1 MNGPLEGLRVLDL
14 SRVLAGPYCTM
25 ILGDL
30 GAEIIKVERPETGDD
45 LRGWGPPF
53 GPTGDSTYYSAANRN
68 KRGITIDLTTEE
80 GRGTVRRIARTCDVV
95 VENFRVGML
104 DAMGLGLDEM
114 RADDPALVT
123 CSITAYGSEGPWA
136 QRPGY
141 DVMIQAMSGL
151 MSVTGEP
158 DGRPMRVGVA
168 IVDVAT
174 GSYAATAI
182 LAALRAREITGQGQH
197 VDLSLLASSLAIL
210 PNLVA
215 GYLINGDV
223 PGRHGTGHPNATP
236 YGVFETADAHVVLA
250 IGNDTHWRKLCIA
263 LGHPEVADDARLAR
277 MADRMAHRSEVE
289 KNVRAWCAAL
299 TSAELS
305 TLLTEHDVPHGPVNS
320 VPEILAHEQVVALG
334 LVEDRP
340 LTAEVTAPALRT
352 PFRFSLDERTEHLP
366 PPAIGADTDAIL
378 LELGLSPVEIGT
390 LRATGALG

>member
-25 ILGDL
+25 VLGDL
-30 GAEIIKVERPETGDD
+30 GAEVIKVERPGAGDD

-53 GPTGDSTYYSAANRN
+53 GPTGDSTYYYAANRN
-68 KRGITIDLTTEE
+68 KRGIAIDLATEE
-80 GRGTVRRIARTCDVV
+80 GRETVRRIARSSDVV

-104 DAMGLGLDEM
+104 DAMGLGLSAM
-114 RADDPALVT
+114 REENPKLVT

-168 IVDVAT
+168 IVDLAT
-174 GSYAATAI
+174 GIYAATAI
-182 LAALRAREITGQGQH
+182 LAALRARETSGQGQH
-197 VDLSLLASSLAIL
+197 VDLSLLESSLAIL

-215 GYLINGDV
+215 GYLIDGEV
-223 PGRHGTGHPNATP
+223 PARHGTGHPNATP
-236 YGVFETADAHVVLA
+236 YGVFETRDSHVVLA

-263 LGHPEVADDARLAR
+263 LGHPEVADDVRLTR
-277 MADRMAHRSEVE
+277 MADRMTHRVEVE
-289 KNVRAWCAAL
+289 SNVRDWCAAL

-305 TLLTEHDVPHGPVNS
+305 ALLTEHDVPHGPVNT

-340 LTAEVTAPALRT
+340 LAPGITAPGLRA
-352 PFRFSLDERTEHLP
+352 PFRFSTDERTEHLP
-366 PPAIGADTDAIL
+366 PPAVGADTDAIL
-378 LELGLSPVEIGT
+378 SGLGFSPAEIDA
-390 LRATGALG
+390 LRAAGALG

>member
-14 SRVLAGPYCTM
+14 SRVLAGPYSTM

-30 GAEIIKVERPETGDD
+30 GAEVIKVERPGAGDD

-53 GPTGDSTYYSAANRN
+53 GPTGDSTYYYAANRN
-68 KRGITIDLTTEE
+68 KRGIAIDLSTEE
-80 GRGTVRRIARTCDVV
+80 GRETVRRIARSSDVV

-104 DAMGLGLDEM
+104 DAMGLGLSAM
-114 RADDPALVT
+114 RAENPKLVT

-168 IVDVAT
+168 IVDLAT
-174 GSYAATAI
+174 GIYAATAI
-182 LAALRAREITGQGQH
+182 LAALRARETSGQGQH
-197 VDLSLLASSLAIL
+197 VDLSLLESSLAIL

-215 GYLINGDV
+215 GYLIDGEV
-223 PGRHGTGHPNATP
+223 PARHGTGHPNATP
-236 YGVFETADAHVVLA
+236 YGVFETRDSHVVLA

-263 LGHPEVADDARLAR
+263 LGHPEVADDARLTR
-277 MADRMAHRSEVE
+277 MADRMTHRVEVE
-289 KNVRAWCAAL
+289 SNVRDWCAAL

-305 TLLTEHDVPHGPVNS
+305 ALLTEHDVPHGPVNT

-340 LTAEVTAPALRT
+340 LAPGITAPGLRA
-352 PFRFSLDERTEHLP
+352 PFRFSTDERTEHLP
-366 PPAIGADTDAIL
+366 PPAVGADTDAIL
-378 LELGLSPVEIGT
+378 SGLGFSPAEIDA
-390 LRATGALG
+390 LRAAGALG